1 MQQRI
6 SSGHKGRKTTP
17 SQHSVPRTIRI
28 DPRVWQIAQQLG
40 AARDLT
46 PEKILQDALSCWR
59 GWQINKRKQKASL

>member
-17 SQHSVPRTIRI
+17 SQHPVPRTIRI

-46 PEKILQDALSCWR
+46 PERVLQEAMLQWVY
-59 GWQINKRKQKASL
+59 KLKQKEAI

>member
-17 SQHSVPRTIRI
+17 SQHPVPRTIRI

-46 PEKILQDALSCWR
+46 PERVLQEAMLRWR
-59 GWQINKRKQKASL
+59 GGQVHKLKHREAI

>member
-6 SSGHKGRKTTP
+6 SSGHKGRKTTS
-17 SQHSVPRTIRI
+17 SQHPVPRTIRI

-40 AARDLT
+40 AAQDLT

-59 GWQINKRKQKASL
+59 ATQINKRKQKEAI